1 MNINK
6 VKLVYFSPTGTG
18 KKTVFEIA
26 KGTGLATATV
36 DLTQSN
42 AGQINIKLEK
52 EDLAIFAVP
61 VYGGRV
67 PQLALDRLN
76 NVKGDFT
83 PAVLV
88 ALYGNRAYE
97 DALLE
102 LHNTTKALGFKTIAC
117 AAFIGQHS
125 FDSEDTP
132 IASGRP
138 DSEDL
143 KKANEFGVKIIEK
156 IKGIGELS
164 EIKVPGNYPYREG
177 GSGSPRSPETDEAK
191 CILCGLCASV
201 CPTGCIE
208 VSDKVETQKDAC
220 IACTACVQNCPT
232 GARHWAHAGI
242 LGAAKWLSTEH
253 GDRKEPE
260 TFI

>member
-6 VKLVYFSPTGTG
+6 VNLVYFSPTGTG

-42 AGQINIKLEK
+42 AGQISIKLEK
-52 EDLAIFAVP
+52 EDLTIFAVP

-132 IASGRP
+132 IASGRL

-177 GSGSPRSPETDEAK
+177 GSGSPRSLETDETK

-220 IACTACVQNCPT
+220 IACVQNCPT